1 VPSIVRPTPASP
13 KCVTWEKVS
22 PHTLRHTAGTDL
34 FRETKNLPLVQK
46 ALGHSNI
53 STTMI
58 YVHLH
63 DEELEAA
70 MRHRPSRETPQPLT

>member
-1 VPSIVRPTPASP
+1 MVKTYAKKAGIQE
-13 KCVTWEKVS
+13 WDKVS

-63 DEELEAA
+63 DEELEHA
-70 MRHRPSRETPQPLT
+70 MRHRGKNDG